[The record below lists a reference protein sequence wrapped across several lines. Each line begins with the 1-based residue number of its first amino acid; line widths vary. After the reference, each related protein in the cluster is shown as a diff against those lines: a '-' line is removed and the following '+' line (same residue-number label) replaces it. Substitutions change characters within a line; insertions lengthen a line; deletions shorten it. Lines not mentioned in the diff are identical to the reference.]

1 MDSGS
6 AEYQAAL
13 SLLEE
18 VRVEYSERR
27 AFAQPRGE
35 QMEALDAS
43 DRAQLD
49 ALGYTGGDEALSGE
63 DAGRLCFDGCVWPG
77 G

>member
-1 MDSGS
+1 
-6 AEYQAAL
+6 
-13 SLLEE
+13 
-18 VRVEYSERR
+18 
-27 AFAQPRGE
+27 
-35 QMEALDAS
+35 MEALDAS